1 MTKFILLVVVIVYIA
16 GFVGTLMFH
25 AVERQMVMPDLA
37 LLRSALWPIYW
48 TTGHPQGVPLTYD
61 SSDEDQG
68 G

>member
-1 MTKFILLVVVIVYIA
+1 MTKALLVIVAMIYVA

-48 TTGHPQGVPLTYD
+48 TTGHPHGTPLTID
-61 SSDEDQG
+61 SNDDEAG
-68 G
+68 